1 MSELPRCIV
10 VRAHPDLPA
19 GFLPPEQEGR
29 WYGEELLPLLDD
41 GDQFAWGGGAVAV
54 RTDRFERRKDDGMTA
69 RVYEVRP

>member
-1 MSELPRCIV
+1 MSELPRYIV

-29 WYGEELLPLLDD
+29 WYGEELLPVID
-41 GDQFAWGGGAVAV
+41 GEFSWGGGAVAV
-54 RTDRFERRKDDGMTA
+54 RTDRFERRDDGMTA